1 MDDAKGE
8 KPDGDRS
15 IIASTLPDSEIISST
30 SSSSSSFPKH
40 FLIGEIAREDGAPS
54 DDDDDDDD
62 DDVLL
67 PRCPPWLTS
76 HVGVSDR

>member
-30 SSSSSSFPKH
+30 SSSSSFPKH
-40 FLIGEIAREDGAPS
+40 FSIGEIACEDGAPS